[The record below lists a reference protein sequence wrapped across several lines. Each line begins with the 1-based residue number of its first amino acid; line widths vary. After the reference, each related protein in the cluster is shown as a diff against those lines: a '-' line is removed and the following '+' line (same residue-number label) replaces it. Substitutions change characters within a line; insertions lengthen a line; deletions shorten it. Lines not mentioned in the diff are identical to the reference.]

1 MEPPKGFW
9 ATLWSFLCFL
19 PFFLG
24 LLLLGIV
31 KGDQPRPFSD
41 WISLLLVH
49 HVSAKRSTLLCPFVC
64 LIVTLG
70 NSAIILGLWPA
81 HAVWT
86 YYCIARTKQLGPVLK
101 LILAVGVSIILVLW
115 PLAGIFGSIL
125 VGAGYGFLAPIM
137 ATFDAVGGGK
147 ANNLIHCFLDGTWST
162 IKGSFTVVRDF
173 KDVCFHSYFSIM
185 DDLRLHDP
193 PNREPYEIRLRDIP
207 GACMIGLLGIMVD
220 MPIITL
226 IAICKSPCM
235 LFKGWNRLFHD
246 LIGREG
252 PFLETACVP
261 FAGLAILLWPLAV
274 ASAVA
279 ASIIS
284 SFFLGAYA
292 AVITYQETSVKMG
305 IAYIISSL
313 SMFDE
318 YSNDELGMRQGSCFP
333 RHRYRKNES
342 LHASSFTRP
351 ASFQRGSQDGKN
363 PPSHATSFKNGI
375 LELKPLKL
383 LDHLFSECKH
393 HGETLVAQCVI
404 QYEDIKESQSSKG
417 GRSRIINIGLPAYS
431 ILQALLFSAKAN
443 SDGLVLSDNTEITTE
458 NRPKDKIFG
467 WFFDPL
473 MILKEQ
479 IKTQDFS
486 EEEEQYLSK
495 LVLLLGDS
503 RRINNLDN
511 QSPPLDQRKRAEIN
525 AFARRLQGITK
536 SLSRYPTARR
546 RFDDLVQSLS
556 EDLEMKLGSTQS
568 ANKTQMQYVR
578 SGIVRIFS
586 QRSFKMSKI
595 TKNSRRSTIG

>member
-31 KGDQPRPFSD
+31 KG
-41 WISLLLVH
+41 
-49 HVSAKRSTLLCPFVC
+49 TLLCPFVC

-125 VGAGYGFLAPIM
+125 IGAGYGFLAPIM

-274 ASAVA
+274 ASVVA

-393 HGETLVAQCVI
+393 HGETLVAQGVI

-479 IKTQDFS
+479 IKAQDFS